1 MMVLKFAFRN
11 LVRLPWRTALY
22 FMIVFFIV
30 LAITASLFVYGAC
43 LDAREALD
51 ENYIFVASLIP
62 RKKDSLSLRD
72 IGYCIDQTD
81 ILSYNVSM
89 SENDGIIVG
98 GEYLRKL
105 PEKMDVENVPLA
117 LTDEVGCQLVAVE
130 NLYLVYPFFT
140 EECTICEG
148 TGLTEKGYMGKRAEA
163 VIPWWFAEK
172 YDISIG
178 DLVTRR
184 YYRDDYKQYIYLKTE
199 VVGIYET
206 SALSPKEE
214 NYPIYIPL
222 SIAELDYANVVA
234 ERKTPTGELVIERA
248 DFVLKNRDSF
258 ETFVL
263 QAKDNGLD
271 FRNADIVFNNSIYDI
286 HMSELDN
293 IHMIAVLVLC
303 TVLVVGL
310 GVLVF
315 FTVYL
320 CHSRKREQTLLLALG
335 MNRHKIYAMMAVE
348 LVTIAVVSCLVGVF
362 AGYLAADS
370 VCAYVND
377 SVLANVEISEKIEN
391 ADRETLANIAKPLE
405 REIKLEISIQNAKV
419 SMPELSI
426 NYKKTIDENEIGVS
440 EHLYYNIG
448 SNITAMLDGSER
460 IPTKIV
466 GITDMDAVKTSA
478 WDDITDTYE
487 DFICV
492 YVSKDFDMS
501 EVLNHSIFLTP
512 YEKDSYVS
520 LIKESIGLGNATA
533 AETTQVIIV
542 GTYEENNYCSGNDM
556 LVCMEDYHQL
566 YCEFSITDEKF
577 RFERIGMVYTKEES

>member
-1 MMVLKFAFRN
+1 
-11 LVRLPWRTALY
+11 
-22 FMIVFFIV
+22 MIVFFIV

-43 LDAREALD
+43 SDARKALD

-62 RKKDSLSLRD
+62 RKEDSLSLRD
-72 IGYCIDQTD
+72 IGYCVEQTD

-105 PEKMDVENVPLA
+105 PEKTEVENAPLA
-117 LTDEVGCQLVAVE
+117 LTDEVGCQLIAVE

-148 TGLTEKGYMGKRAEA
+148 TGITEKGYMGDRAEA

-206 SALSPKEE
+206 SALSPNEE
-214 NYPIYIPL
+214 DYPVYIPL
-222 SIAELDYANVVA
+222 SIAEFDYANVVA
-234 ERKTPTGELVIERA
+234 ERKTLTSELVIERA

-258 ETFVL
+258 ENFFL
-263 QAKDNGLD
+263 QAKENGLD
-271 FRNADIVFNNSIYDI
+271 FRNADIVFNNSTYDI

-293 IHMIAVLVLC
+293 IHMVAMLVLC
-303 TVLVVGL
+303 TVLVVGV

-320 CHSRKREQTLLLALG
+320 CHSRKREQTMLLALG
-335 MNRHKIYAMMAVE
+335 MSRHQIYAMMAIE
-348 LVTIAVVSCLVGVF
+348 LVTIAVVSCFVGIC
-362 AGYLAADS
+362 AGYFMADT
-370 VCAYVND
+370 VCNYVND

-391 ADRETLANIAKPLE
+391 ADQETLSNSVNLLE
-405 REIKLEISIQNAKV
+405 QEIKLEISIQNTMV
-419 SMPELSI
+419 SAPALAI
-426 NYKKTIDENEIGVS
+426 NDIKTIEENEIGIS
-440 EHLYYNIG
+440 KHLYYNIG
-448 SNITAMLDGSER
+448 SHITSMLDGGAR
-460 IPTKIV
+460 VPTTVI
-466 GITDMDAVKTSA
+466 GITDMNVVKTSVF
-478 WDDITDTYE
+478 DDMTDTYE

-492 YVSKDFDMS
+492 FVSEDFDMR
-501 EVLNHSIFLTP
+501 EVQNHRIFLTS
-512 YEKDSYVS
+512 YEKDGYVS
-520 LIKESIGLGNATA
+520 LIKESVGLGNASTS
-533 AETTQVIIV
+533 ETTQVIIV
-542 GTYEENNYCSGNDM
+542 GTYEENEYCSGNDM
-556 LVCMEDYHQL
+556 LVCMEDYHRL
-566 YCEFSITDEKF
+566 YSEFSITDESF
-577 RFERIGMVYTKEES
+577 RFERIGKFMPLSDVREGENLP

>member
-11 LVRLPWRTALY
+11 LVRLPWRTVLY

-43 LDAREALD
+43 SDAREALN
-51 ENYIFVASLIP
+51 ENYIFVASLVP

-105 PEKMDVENVPLA
+105 PEKMGVENVPLA

-263 QAKDNGLD
+263 QAKDHGLD

-335 MNRHKIYAMMAVE
+335 MNLHKIYAMMAVE

-466 GITDMDAVKTSA
+466 GITDMAAVKTSA

-501 EVLNHSIFLTP
+501 EVQNHSIFLTP

-566 YCEFSITDEKF
+566 YCEFSITDENF
-577 RFERIGMVYTKEES
+577 RFERIGMVYTKGES

>member
-234 ERKTPTGELVIERA
+234 ERKTPTSELEIERA

-263 QAKDNGLD
+263 QAKDHGLD

-348 LVTIAVVSCLVGVF
+348 LVTIAVVSCLVGVC

-566 YCEFSITDEKF
+566 YCEFSITDENF
-577 RFERIGMVYTKEES
+577 RFERIGMVYTKGES